1 MPDDPRVARSKA
13 SILEATALVSPVDRA
28 VSVVVGPL
36 FYRAMISF
44 EPIDDDFVE
53 GVVDGA
59 VEALRA
65 DA

>member
-13 SILEATALVSPVDRA
+13 SILERA
-28 VSVVVGPL
+28 
-36 FYRAMISF
+36 AMISF
-44 EPIDDDFVE
+44 EPIDDEFVE
-53 GVVDGA
+53 AVVDGA